1 MEIAQ
6 LHQNFLQSSGVCT
19 DTRKIKKGALFFAL
33 KGANFNGN
41 LFVEQALEQG
51 CSLAISDDQKFKHHE
66 NIIVVENVLHTLQQ
80 LANFHRHTFKK
91 CKFLAI
97 TGSNGKTTS
106 KELIANVL
114 AQNFDTVFT
123 KGNLNNHIGVPL
135 TLLDIRT
142 EPDFAIIEMGA
153 NHQGEIKELMEIADP
168 DYGYITNF
176 GLAHLEGMGGVEGVI
191 KTKSELYD
199 YLRANNGF
207 AFVNASDSRMISKS
221 EGVKRLLFGSEENSF
236 AQAEIITSNPFLTVK
251 IVFQSNSIQ
260 FESAMVGEYNIHNML
275 AAACIGFYFGVPLN
289 KIEEGIRN
297 YKPDNNRSQLEN
309 TSKNELLLDAYN
321 ANPSSMTFAIQS
333 FAKMNAKF
341 PKIVIL
347 GKMMELGVESKKHHD
362 EIASLATQ
370 QNFEQ
375 VIVVGDDYPDFD
387 SVTYRKFK
395 TVSDLIEMLHKESMS
410 NKTILIKGSRAN
422 QLEQLKSYL

>member
-6 LHQNFLQSSGVCT
+6 LHQIFLQSSGVCT

-51 CSLAISDDQKFKHHE
+51 CSFAIADDQKFKHHE
-66 NIIVVENVLHTLQQ
+66 KIVVVENVLLTLQQ

-91 CKFLAI
+91 CKFIAI

-114 AQNFDTVFT
+114 AQSFDIVFT

-135 TLLDIRT
+135 TLLEIRT

-153 NHQGEIKELMEIADP
+153 NHQGEIKELMEITHP

-207 AFVNASDSRMISKS
+207 VFVNASDPRMISKS
-221 EGVKRLLFGSEENSF
+221 EGVSRLLFGPTTNSF
-236 AQAEIITSNPFLTVK
+236 AEAEIINSNPFLTIK
-251 IVFQSNSIQ
+251 IRFQADSIA
-260 FESAMVGEYNIHNML
+260 FETSMVGEYNIHNML
-275 AAACIGFYFGVPLN
+275 AAACIGFYFGVSLN
-289 KIEEGIRN
+289 KIEEGIRT

-341 PKIVIL
+341 PKVVIL
-347 GKMMELGVESKKHHD
+347 GKMMELGDESKKHHD
-362 EIASLATQ
+362 EIANLATQ
-370 QNFEQ
+370 QDFEQ
-375 VIVVGDDYPDFD
+375 IIVIGADYPDIHGMI
-387 SVTYRKFK
+387 YRKFD
-395 TVSDLIEMLHKESMS
+395 TVVDLIKMLEKESMS